1 MSYQN
6 NNGGMQQ
13 APNQYGYPQAQGQYP
28 AQPQYG
34 APQGQPAYGYP
45 PQQPAPQGYAQGGYP
60 QQGMPQGQPAPQQGG
75 YPQQG
80 APAQGQQQG
89 RQFITYGHFTNAMTS
104 DGKPFIY
111 VDFECAVTRCSQMKY
126 TSEGK
131 PYINFSMPIQGRQN
145 TLDRVFGQGTL
156 VSNDKGVVWAN
167 CSMWEKVAERF
178 LNMVATGRHSNPVLI
193 ISGSAKIQE
202 YKRND
207 GTPAKSLNITVSDFT
222 LLRDRN
228 SGSCM
233 DPNAQQQAPQGYQSS
248 FGAPAANGYQ
258 QPAPQQAPQGGYV
271 PQQQAMPQQG
281 QPAPAPQQQGQQPM
295 NYGQPAPNGFYE
307 LNGIDDS
314 DLPF

>member
-13 APNQYGYPQAQGQYP
+13 APQYGYPQAQGQYPP

-45 PQQPAPQGYAQGGYP
+45 QQQMQGYP
-60 QQGMPQGQPAPQQGG
+60 QQGVYPQQQGQPAPA
-75 YPQQG
+75 PQQPA
-80 APAQGQQQG
+80 APQNGQQQG

-156 VSNDKGVVWAN
+156 VSNDKGVVWVN

-178 LNMVATGRHSNPVLI
+178 LNMVATGRHNNPVLI
-193 ISGSAKIQE
+193 ISGSAKIHE
-202 YKRND
+202 YERND

-271 PQQQAMPQQG
+271 PQQQAMPQRG

>member
-80 APAQGQQQG
+80 APTQGQQQG
-89 RQFITYGHFTNAMTS
+89 RQFITYGHFTNAVTS

-156 VSNDKGVVWAN
+156 VSNDKGVVWVN

-178 LNMVATGRHSNPVLI
+178 LNMVATGRHNNPVLI

-233 DPNAQQQAPQGYQSS
+233 DPNAK
-248 FGAPAANGYQ
+248 
-258 QPAPQQAPQGGYV
+258 QQAPQGGYA

>member
-13 APNQYGYPQAQGQYP
+13 APQYGYPQAQGQYPP

-45 PQQPAPQGYAQGGYP
+45 QQQMQGYP
-60 QQGMPQGQPAPQQGG
+60 QQGVYPQQQGQPAPA
-75 YPQQG
+75 PQQPA
-80 APAQGQQQG
+80 APQNGQQQG
-89 RQFITYGHFTNAMTS
+89 RQFITYGHFTNAVTS

-156 VSNDKGVVWAN
+156 VPNEKGVVWAN

-178 LNMVATGRHSNPVLI
+178 LNMVATGRHNNPVLI
-193 ISGSAKIQE
+193 ISGSAKIHE
-202 YKRND
+202 YERND

-258 QPAPQQAPQGGYV
+258 QPAPQQAPQGGY
-271 PQQQAMPQQG
+271 
-281 QPAPAPQQQGQQPM
+281 APQQQGQQPM

>member
-13 APNQYGYPQAQGQYP
+13 APQYGYPQAQGQYPP

-45 PQQPAPQGYAQGGYP
+45 QQQMQGYP
-60 QQGMPQGQPAPQQGG
+60 QQGVYPQQQGQPAPA
-75 YPQQG
+75 PQQPA
-80 APAQGQQQG
+80 APQNGQQQG
-89 RQFITYGHFTNAMTS
+89 RQFITYGHFTNAVTS

-156 VSNDKGVVWAN
+156 VSNDKGVVWVN

-178 LNMVATGRHSNPVLI
+178 LNMVATGRHNNPVLI
-193 ISGSAKIQE
+193 ISGSAKIHE
-202 YKRND
+202 YERND

-258 QPAPQQAPQGGYV
+258 QPAPQQAPQGGY
-271 PQQQAMPQQG
+271 
-281 QPAPAPQQQGQQPM
+281 APQQQGQQPM

>member
-13 APNQYGYPQAQGQYP
+13 APQYGYPQAQGQYPP

-45 PQQPAPQGYAQGGYP
+45 QQQMQGYP
-60 QQGMPQGQPAPQQGG
+60 QQGVYPQQQGQPAPA
-75 YPQQG
+75 PQQPA
-80 APAQGQQQG
+80 APQNGQQQG
-89 RQFITYGHFTNAMTS
+89 RQFITYGHFTNAVTS

-156 VSNDKGVVWAN
+156 VSNDKGVVWVN

-178 LNMVATGRHSNPVLI
+178 LNMVATGRHNNPVLI
-193 ISGSAKIQE
+193 ISGSAKIHE
-202 YKRND
+202 YERND

-248 FGAPAANGYQ
+248 FGAPAANDYQ
-258 QPAPQQAPQGGYV
+258 QPAPQQAPQGGY
-271 PQQQAMPQQG
+271 
-281 QPAPAPQQQGQQPM
+281 APQQQGQQPM

>member
-6 NNGGMQQ
+6 NNGGMRQ
-13 APNQYGYPQAQGQYP
+13 APNQHGYPQAQGQYP

-45 PQQPAPQGYAQGGYP
+45 PQQ
-60 QQGMPQGQPAPQQGG
+60 
-75 YPQQG
+75 
-80 APAQGQQQG
+80 G
-89 RQFITYGHFTNAMTS
+89 RQFITYGHFTNAVTS

-156 VSNDKGVVWAN
+156 VPNDKGVVWAN

-258 QPAPQQAPQGGYV
+258 QPAPA
-271 PQQQAMPQQG
+271 
-281 QPAPAPQQQGQQPM
+281 
-295 NYGQPAPNGFYE
+295 GFYE

>member
-13 APNQYGYPQAQGQYP
+13 APQYGSPQAQGQYP

-89 RQFITYGHFTNAMTS
+89 RQVITYGHFTNAVTS

-156 VSNDKGVVWAN
+156 VPNEKGVVWAN

-178 LNMVATGRHSNPVLI
+178 LNMVATGKHNNPVLM

-222 LLRDRN
+222 LLRERN

-233 DPNAQQQAPQGYQSS
+233 DPNAQQQAPQG
-248 FGAPAANGYQ
+248 GY
-258 QPAPQQAPQGGYV
+258 A

>member
-75 YPQQG
+75 YPQRG

-89 RQFITYGHFTNAMTS
+89 RQFITYGHFTNAVTS
-104 DGKPFIY
+104 DCKPFIY

-156 VSNDKGVVWAN
+156 VPNEKGVVWAN

-178 LNMVATGRHSNPVLI
+178 LNMVATGKHNNPVLM

-202 YKRND
+202 YNRND

-258 QPAPQQAPQGGYV
+258 QPAP
-271 PQQQAMPQQG
+271 
-281 QPAPAPQQQGQQPM
+281 
-295 NYGQPAPNGFYE
+295 NGFYE

>member
-13 APNQYGYPQAQGQYP
+13 APQYGYPQAQGQYP

-89 RQFITYGHFTNAMTS
+89 RQFITYGHFTNAVTS

-156 VSNDKGVVWAN
+156 VPNEKGVVWAN

-178 LNMVATGRHSNPVLI
+178 LNMVATGKHNNPVLM

-222 LLRDRN
+222 LLRERN

-258 QPAPQQAPQGGYV
+258 QPAPHQAPQGGYA

>member
-13 APNQYGYPQAQGQYP
+13 APQYGYPQAQGQYPP

-45 PQQPAPQGYAQGGYP
+45 QQQMQGYP
-60 QQGMPQGQPAPQQGG
+60 QQGVYPQQQGQPAPA
-75 YPQQG
+75 PQQPA
-80 APAQGQQQG
+80 APQNGQQQG
-89 RQFITYGHFTNAMTS
+89 RQFITYGHFTNAVTS

-156 VSNDKGVVWAN
+156 VPNDKGVVWAN

-202 YKRND
+202 YERND

-233 DPNAQQQAPQGYQSS
+233 GPNAQQQAPQGYQSS
-248 FGAPAANGYQ
+248 FGAPAANGAPAYPQ
-258 QPAPQQAPQGGYV
+258 SAPQQAPQGGY
-271 PQQQAMPQQG
+271 PPQQAMPQQG
-281 QPAPAPQQQGQQPM
+281 QPAPMPQQQGQPNM
-295 NYGQPAPNGFYE
+295 TYGQPAPNGFYE
-307 LNGIDDS
+307 LNDVDDS

>member
-89 RQFITYGHFTNAMTS
+89 RQFITYGHFTNAVTS

-156 VSNDKGVVWAN
+156 VSNDKGVVWVN

-178 LNMVATGRHSNPVLI
+178 LNMVATGRHNNPVLI

-281 QPAPAPQQQGQQPM
+281 QPAPAPQQQGQQPIHFETPLF
-295 NYGQPAPNGFYE
+295 QQKKE
-307 LNGIDDS
+307 RS
-314 DLPF
+314 TT

>member
-13 APNQYGYPQAQGQYP
+13 APQYGYPQAQGQYPP

-45 PQQPAPQGYAQGGYP
+45 QQQMQSYPQQGVYPQQQGQPASAPQQPA
-60 QQGMPQGQPAPQQGG
+60 APQN
-75 YPQQG
+75 
-80 APAQGQQQG
+80 GQQQG
-89 RQFITYGHFTNAMTS
+89 RQFITYGHFTNAVTS
-104 DGKPFIY
+104 YGKPFIY

-156 VSNDKGVVWAN
+156 VPNDKGVVWVN

-202 YKRND
+202 YERND

-258 QPAPQQAPQGGYV
+258 QPAPQQAPQGGY
-271 PQQQAMPQQG
+271 
-281 QPAPAPQQQGQQPM
+281 APQQQGQQPM